1 MSVRGEDPSQDDASI
16 EAVPSFR
23 ALKAVVILMGL
34 AIVAGFIFIAVTIYT
49 RARDTAGQTGEVR
62 TGNFGAT
69 DFRTEVAVPAGELV
83 DVTVGGGQIVLR
95 YRAADGSE
103 RLVLVDQA
111 TGRPAGTVTLV
122 PRP

>member
-1 MSVRGEDPSQDDASI
+1 MG
-16 EAVPSFR
+16 
-23 ALKAVVILMGL
+23 VVI
-34 AIVAGFIFIAVTIYT
+34 VVGFIVVAVTIYT
-49 RARDTAGQTGEVR
+49 RAKDSTVRAGGF
-62 TGNFGAT
+62 N
-69 DFRTEVAVPAGELV
+69 TEVAVPVGELV
-83 DVTVGGGQIVLR
+83 DVTAGGGQIVLR